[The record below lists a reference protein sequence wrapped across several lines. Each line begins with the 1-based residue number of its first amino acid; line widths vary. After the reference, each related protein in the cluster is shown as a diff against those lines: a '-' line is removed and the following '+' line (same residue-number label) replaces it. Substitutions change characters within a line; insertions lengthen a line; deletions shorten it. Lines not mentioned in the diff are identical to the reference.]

1 VGRRFEVKGILD
13 LIPFIIFIGIVL
25 LSIFGGEALKI
36 LGGLVMG
43 FSPLIVIAILVV
55 IFLAASLRIVPEYER
70 AVIFRLGRVIGA
82 KGPGLFILIPIIDK
96 MVRVDLRTV
105 TLDVPTQD
113 IITKDN
119 VSVSVDAVVYF
130 RVVDPVRAIVE
141 VKDYFYATSQIAQT
155 TLRSVCG
162 SVELD
167 ELLSEREKLNLQL
180 QEIIDRQTDPW
191 GVKVVAVELKKIDL
205 PEELRRAMARQA
217 EAERERRA
225 KIITAEAEYQAAQ
238 KLADAAQILAS
249 QPLALQLRYLETIQN
264 VVSKPGNTVLIPL
277 PIEMLSYFA
286 KNGSKIQGQG
296 Q

>member
-1 VGRRFEVKGILD
+1 MKTILD
-13 LIPFIIFIGIVL
+13 LLPFLLFIVIVL
-25 LSIFGGEALKI
+25 ASVAGGELLKLI
-36 LGGLVMG
+36 GGLAMG
-43 FSPLIVIAILVV
+43 LSPLVFLVV
-55 IFLAASLRIVPEYER
+55 LVVVFLAVSLKIVPEYQR

-82 KGPGLFILIPIIDK
+82 KGPGMFILIPVIDR
-96 MVRVDLRTV
+96 MVKVDLRTV

-130 RVVDPVRAIVE
+130 RVVDPVKAIVE
-141 VKDYFYATSQIAQT
+141 VENYLYATSQIAQT

-162 SVELD
+162 AVELD

-191 GVKVVAVELKKIDL
+191 GVKVVAVELKRIDL

-225 KIITAEAEYQAAQ
+225 KIISAEAEYQAAQ
-238 KLADAAQILAS
+238 KLAEAAQILAS
-249 QPLALQLRYLETIQN
+249 QPIALQLRYLETIQT
-264 VVSKPGNTVLIPL
+264 VAGKQGNTVIIPIPTEL
-277 PIEMLSYFA
+277 FRVFLSE
-286 KNGSKIQGQG
+286 GRQIQS
-296 Q
+296 

>member
-1 VGRRFEVKGILD
+1 MRGILE

-25 LSIFGGEALKI
+25 LSIFGGEALKA
-36 LGGLVMG
+36 LGGLVMD
-43 FSPLIVIAILVV
+43 FPPLIVIAILVV
-55 IFLAASLRIVPEYER
+55 IFLAASLRIVPEYQR
-70 AVIFRLGRVIGA
+70 AVIFRLGRVIGS

-96 MVRVDLRTV
+96 MVKVDLRTV

-141 VKDYFYATSQIAQT
+141 VENYLYATSQIAQT

-180 QEIIDRQTDPW
+180 QELIDRQTDPW
-191 GVKVVAVELKKIDL
+191 GVKVVAVELKRIDL

-264 VVSKPGNTVLIPL
+264 VVSKPGNTVLVPL

-286 KNGSKIQGQG
+286 KDGSKIQGQG

>member
-1 VGRRFEVKGILD
+1 MKGILD
-13 LIPFIIFIGIVL
+13 LLPFLLFFAVVL
-25 LSIFGGEALKI
+25 LSVFGGDILKI
-36 LGGLVMG
+36 LGGVVMG

-55 IFLAASLRIVPEYER
+55 VFLAAALKIVPEYQR

-82 KGPGLFILIPIIDK
+82 KGPGIFILIPIIDR
-96 MVRVDLRTV
+96 MVKVDLRTV

-130 RVVDPVRAIVE
+130 RVVDPVKAIVE
-141 VKDYFYATSQIAQT
+141 VENYLYATSQIAQT

-167 ELLSEREKLNLQL
+167 ELLAEREKLNIQL

-238 KLADAAQILAS
+238 KLADAAKILAS
-249 QPLALQLRYLETIQN
+249 EPLALQLRYLETIQN
-264 VVSKPGNTVLIPL
+264 TVSKPGNTVLVPL
-277 PIEMLSYFA
+277 PIEILSYIT
-286 KNGSKIQGQG
+286 KGVGEIQGKG

>member
-1 VGRRFEVKGILD
+1 MKGILD

-36 LGGLVMG
+36 LGGLVMDL
-43 FSPLIVIAILVV
+43 SPLIVIAILVV

-96 MVRVDLRTV
+96 MVKVDLRTV

-141 VKDYFYATSQIAQT
+141 VENYLYATSQIAQT

-162 SVELD
+162 AVELD
-167 ELLSEREKLNLQL
+167 ELLSEREKLNLKL

-191 GVKVVAVELKKIDL
+191 GVKVVAVELKRIDL

-286 KNGSKIQGQG
+286 KDGSKIQGQG
-296 Q
+296 

>member
-1 VGRRFEVKGILD
+1 MKGILD

-25 LSIFGGEALKI
+25 LSIFGGEVLKA
-36 LGGLVMG
+36 LGGLVMD

-162 SVELD
+162 AVELD

-205 PEELRRAMARQA
+205 PEELRRAMAKQA

-286 KNGSKIQGQG
+286 KDGSKVQGQG

>member
-1 VGRRFEVKGILD
+1 MKGILD
-13 LIPFIIFIGIVL
+13 LIPFIIFLGIVL
-25 LSIFGGEALKI
+25 FSIFGGEALKT

-55 IFLAASLRIVPEYER
+55 IFLATALKIVPEYQR

-82 KGPGLFILIPIIDK
+82 KGPGLFILVPIIDR
-96 MVRVDLRTV
+96 MVKVDLRTV

-141 VKDYFYATSQIAQT
+141 VENYLYATSQIAQT

-162 SVELD
+162 AVELD

-191 GVKVVAVELKKIDL
+191 GVKVVAVELKRIDL

-286 KNGSKIQGQG
+286 KDGSKVQGQG

>member
-1 VGRRFEVKGILD
+1 VERRFEVKGILD

-36 LGGLVMG
+36 LGGLVMDL
-43 FSPLIVIAILVV
+43 SPLIVIAILVV
-55 IFLAASLRIVPEYER
+55 IFLAASLKIVPEYQR

-82 KGPGLFILIPIIDK
+82 KGPGLFILIPIIDR
-96 MVRVDLRTV
+96 MVKVDLRTV
-105 TLDVPTQD
+105 AFDVPTQD

-141 VKDYFYATSQIAQT
+141 VENYLYATSQIAQT

-162 SVELD
+162 AVELD

-286 KNGSKIQGQG
+286 KDGSKIQSQG

>member
-1 VGRRFEVKGILD
+1 VKGILD

-36 LGGLVMG
+36 LGGLVMD

-96 MVRVDLRTV
+96 MVKVDLRTV

-141 VKDYFYATSQIAQT
+141 VENYLYATSQIAQT

-162 SVELD
+162 AVELD

-191 GVKVVAVELKKIDL
+191 GVKVVAVELKRIDL

-286 KNGSKIQGQG
+286 KDGSKIQGQG

>member
-1 VGRRFEVKGILD
+1 MKGILE
-13 LIPFIIFIGIVL
+13 LLPFIIFLGIVL
-25 LSIFGGEALKI
+25 LVIFGGEVLKI

-43 FSPLIVIAILVV
+43 FPLLVVIAILVV
-55 IFLAASLRIVPEYER
+55 IFLATSLRMVPEYER

-82 KGPGLFILIPIIDK
+82 KGPGLFIMVPIIDK
-96 MVRVDLRTV
+96 MIRVDLRTV

-141 VKDYFYATSQIAQT
+141 VENYLYATSQIAQT

-162 SVELD
+162 AVELD
-167 ELLSEREKLNLQL
+167 ELLSEREKLNLKL

-191 GVKVVAVELKKIDL
+191 GVKVVAVELKRIDL

-286 KNGSKIQGQG
+286 KDGSKIQGQG